1 MQGKIKRIKLTDSTT
16 NEVKYEFAVEINRNI
31 VADVFNEFN
40 GYFSSA
46 IEFLSDKIDN
56 DNNKIDNDNN
66 KIDNDNKPNIQS
78 NGAKVI
84 ADMIANKQSSLV
96 VGIDELKE
104 EIVRYAFPKMLQKP
118 NDLTYAQATQ
128 KADEIIAYLIETNL
142 LSFFA
147 DNIETLLWEGFI
159 MAKDEKKPTATMTM
173 E

>member
-31 VADVFNEFN
+31 VADVFNKFN
-40 GYFSSA
+40 DYFSSA
-46 IEFLSDKIDN
+46 IEFLSD
-56 DNNKIDNDNN
+56 

-104 EIVRYAFPKMLQKP
+104 EIVRYAFPKMLQ
-118 NDLTYAQATQ
+118 NANYLTYAQATQ

>member
-31 VADVFNEFN
+31 VADVFNKFN
-40 GYFSSA
+40 DYFSSA
-46 IEFLSDKIDN
+46 IEFISD
-56 DNNKIDNDNN
+56 KIDNDNN

-78 NGAKVI
+78 NGAKIV
-84 ADMIANKQSSLV
+84 ADMIANKHSSLI

-104 EIVRYAFPKMLQKP
+104 EIVRYAFPKMLQNA

>member
-31 VADVFNEFN
+31 VADVFNKFN
-40 GYFSSA
+40 DYFSSA

-56 DNNKIDNDNN
+56 DN
-66 KIDNDNKPNIQS
+66 KPNIQS
-78 NGAKVI
+78 NGVKVI

-104 EIVRYAFPKMLQKP
+104 EIVRYAFPKMLQNA

>member
-31 VADVFNEFN
+31 VADVFNKFN
-40 GYFSSA
+40 DYFSSA

-56 DNNKIDNDNN
+56 DN
-66 KIDNDNKPNIQS
+66 KPNIQS
-78 NGAKVI
+78 NGAKIV
-84 ADMIANKQSSLV
+84 ADMIANKHSGLI

-104 EIVRYAFPKMLQKP
+104 EIVRYAFPKMLQNA

-147 DNIETLLWEGFI
+147 DNIETLLWGGFI

>member
-31 VADVFNEFN
+31 VADVFNKFN
-40 GYFSSA
+40 DYFSSA
-46 IEFLSDKIDN
+46 IEFLSD
-56 DNNKIDNDNN
+56 

-104 EIVRYAFPKMLQKP
+104 EIVRYAFPKMLQNA
-118 NDLTYAQATQ
+118 NDLTCAQATQ

>member
-31 VADVFNEFN
+31 VADVFNKFN
-40 GYFSSA
+40 EYFSSA
-46 IEFLSDKIDN
+46 IEFLSD
-56 DNNKIDNDNN
+56 

-104 EIVRYAFPKMLQKP
+104 EIVRYAFPKMLQNA

>member
-31 VADVFNEFN
+31 VADVFNKFN
-40 GYFSSA
+40 DYFSSA
-46 IEFLSDKIDN
+46 IEFISD
-56 DNNKIDNDNN
+56 KIDNDNN

-84 ADMIANKQSSLV
+84 ADMIANKQSSLI

-104 EIVRYAFPKMLQKP
+104 EIVRYAFPKMLQNA

-128 KADEIIAYLIETNL
+128 KANEIIAYLIETNL

>member
-31 VADVFNEFN
+31 VADVFNKFN
-40 GYFSSA
+40 DYFSSA
-46 IEFLSDKIDN
+46 IEFISD
-56 DNNKIDNDNN
+56 

-104 EIVRYAFPKMLQKP
+104 EIVRYAFPKMLQNA

-159 MAKDEKKPTATMTM
+159 MAKDAKKPTATMTM

>member
-31 VADVFNEFN
+31 VADVFNKFN
-40 GYFSSA
+40 DYFSSA
-46 IEFLSDKIDN
+46 IEFLSD
-56 DNNKIDNDNN
+56 

-84 ADMIANKQSSLV
+84 ADMIANKQSSLI

-104 EIVRYAFPKMLQKP
+104 EIVRYAFPKMLQNA

>member
-31 VADVFNEFN
+31 VADVFNKFN
-40 GYFSSA
+40 DYFSSA

-56 DNNKIDNDNN
+56 DN
-66 KIDNDNKPNIQS
+66 KPNIQS
-78 NGAKVI
+78 NGAKIV
-84 ADMIANKQSSLV
+84 ADMIANKHSSLI

-104 EIVRYAFPKMLQKP
+104 EIVRYAFPKMLQ
-118 NDLTYAQATQ
+118 NANNLTYAQATQ
-128 KADEIIAYLIETNL
+128 KADEIIVYLIETNL

>member
-31 VADVFNEFN
+31 VADVFNKFN
-40 GYFSSA
+40 DYFSSA

-56 DNNKIDNDNN
+56 DN
-66 KIDNDNKPNIQS
+66 KPNIQS
-78 NGAKVI
+78 NGAKIV

-104 EIVRYAFPKMLQKP
+104 EIVRYAFPKMLQNA

-128 KADEIIAYLIETNL
+128 KANEIIAYLIETNL

>member
-31 VADVFNEFN
+31 VADVFNKFN
-40 GYFSSA
+40 DYFSSA
-46 IEFLSDKIDN
+46 IEFLSDKID
-56 DNNKIDNDNN
+56 K
-66 KIDNDNKPNIQS
+66 DNKPKIQS

-104 EIVRYAFPKMLQKP
+104 EIVRYAFPKMLQ
-118 NDLTYAQATQ
+118 NANNLTYAQATQ

>member
-31 VADVFNEFN
+31 VADVFNKFN
-40 GYFSSA
+40 DYFSSA
-46 IEFLSDKIDN
+46 IEFLSD
-56 DNNKIDNDNN
+56 

-104 EIVRYAFPKMLQKP
+104 EIVRYAFPKMLQNA

-128 KADEIIAYLIETNL
+128 KASEIIAYLIETNL

>member
-31 VADVFNEFN
+31 VADVFNKFN
-40 GYFSSA
+40 DYFSSA
-46 IEFLSDKIDN
+46 IEFLSD
-56 DNNKIDNDNN
+56 

-104 EIVRYAFPKMLQKP
+104 EIVRYAFPKMLQ
-118 NDLTYAQATQ
+118 NANNLTYAQATQ

>member
-31 VADVFNEFN
+31 VADVFNKFN
-40 GYFSSA
+40 DYFSSA

-56 DNNKIDNDNN
+56 DN
-66 KIDNDNKPNIQS
+66 KPNIQS
-78 NGAKVI
+78 NGAKIV
-84 ADMIANKQSSLV
+84 ADMIANKHSSLI

-104 EIVRYAFPKMLQKP
+104 EILRYAFPKMLQNA

-128 KADEIIAYLIETNL
+128 KADEIITYLIETNL

>member
-31 VADVFNEFN
+31 VADVFNKFN
-40 GYFSSA
+40 DYFSSA
-46 IEFLSDKIDN
+46 IEFLSDKID
-56 DNNKIDNDNN
+56 K
-66 KIDNDNKPNIQS
+66 DNKPNIQS

-104 EIVRYAFPKMLQKP
+104 EIVRYAFPKMLQNA

-128 KADEIIAYLIETNL
+128 KANEIIAYLIETNL

>member
-31 VADVFNEFN
+31 VADVFNKFN
-40 GYFSSA
+40 DYFSSA
-46 IEFLSDKIDN
+46 IELLSD
-56 DNNKIDNDNN
+56 

-78 NGAKVI
+78 NGAKIV

-104 EIVRYAFPKMLQKP
+104 EIVRYAFPKMLQNA

>member
-31 VADVFNEFN
+31 VADVFNKFN
-40 GYFSSA
+40 DYFSSA

-56 DNNKIDNDNN
+56 DN
-66 KIDNDNKPNIQS
+66 KPNIQS
-78 NGAKVI
+78 NGAKIV
-84 ADMIANKQSSLV
+84 ANMIANKQSSLI

-104 EIVRYAFPKMLQKP
+104 EIVRYAFPKMLQNA

>member
-31 VADVFNEFN
+31 VADVFNKFN
-40 GYFSSA
+40 DYFSSA

-56 DNNKIDNDNN
+56 DN
-66 KIDNDNKPNIQS
+66 KPNIQS
-78 NGAKVI
+78 NGAKIV
-84 ADMIANKQSSLV
+84 ADMIANKHSSLI

-104 EIVRYAFPKMLQKP
+104 EILRYAFPKMLQNA

>member
-31 VADVFNEFN
+31 VADVFNKFN
-40 GYFSSA
+40 DYFSSA
-46 IEFLSDKIDN
+46 IEFISD
-56 DNNKIDNDNN
+56 KIDNDNN

-78 NGAKVI
+78 DGAKIV
-84 ADMIANKQSSLV
+84 ANMIANKQSSLI

-104 EIVRYAFPKMLQKP
+104 EIVRYAFPKMLQNA

-128 KADEIIAYLIETNL
+128 KANEIIAYLIETNL

>member
-1 MQGKIKRIKLTDSTT
+1 MQGKIKHIKLTDSTT

-31 VADVFNEFN
+31 VADVFNKFN
-40 GYFSSA
+40 DYFSSA

-56 DNNKIDNDNN
+56 DN
-66 KIDNDNKPNIQS
+66 KPNIQS
-78 NGAKVI
+78 NGAKIV

-104 EIVRYAFPKMLQKP
+104 EIVRYAFPKMLQNA

>member
-31 VADVFNEFN
+31 VADVFNKFN
-40 GYFSSA
+40 DYFSSA
-46 IEFLSDKIDN
+46 IEFISD
-56 DNNKIDNDNN
+56 

-84 ADMIANKQSSLV
+84 ADMIANKQSSLI

-104 EIVRYAFPKMLQKP
+104 EIVRYAFPKMLQNA

-128 KADEIIAYLIETNL
+128 KANEIIAYLIETNL

>member
-31 VADVFNEFN
+31 VADVFNKFN
-40 GYFSSA
+40 DYFSSA
-46 IEFLSDKIDN
+46 IEFISD
-56 DNNKIDNDNN
+56 

-84 ADMIANKQSSLV
+84 ADMIANKQSSMV

-104 EIVRYAFPKMLQKP
+104 EIVRYAFPKMLQNA

-128 KADEIIAYLIETNL
+128 KADEIIAYLSETNL

>member
-31 VADVFNEFN
+31 VADVFNKFN
-40 GYFSSA
+40 DYFSST
-46 IEFLSDKIDN
+46 IEFMSDN
-56 DNNKIDNDNN
+56 F
-66 KIDNDNKPNIQS
+66 DNDNKPNIQS
-78 NGAKVI
+78 DGAKFV
-84 ADMIANKQSSLV
+84 ANMIANKQSSLV

-104 EIVRYAFPKMLQKP
+104 EIVRYAFPKMLQNA

>member
-31 VADVFNEFN
+31 VADVFNKFN
-40 GYFSSA
+40 DYFSSA
-46 IEFLSDKIDN
+46 IEFLSD
-56 DNNKIDNDNN
+56 

-104 EIVRYAFPKMLQKP
+104 EILRYAFPKMQQNA

>member
-31 VADVFNEFN
+31 VAEVFNKFN
-40 GYFSSA
+40 DYFSSA
-46 IEFLSDKIDN
+46 IEFLSD
-56 DNNKIDNDNN
+56 

-104 EIVRYAFPKMLQKP
+104 EIVRYAFPKMLQNA

>member
-31 VADVFNEFN
+31 VADVFNKFN
-40 GYFSSA
+40 DYFSST
-46 IEFLSDKIDN
+46 IEFLSD
-56 DNNKIDNDNN
+56 

-104 EIVRYAFPKMLQKP
+104 EIVRYAFPKMLQNA

>member
-31 VADVFNEFN
+31 VADVFNKFN
-40 GYFSSA
+40 DYFSSA
-46 IEFLSDKIDN
+46 IEFLSD
-56 DNNKIDNDNN
+56 

-104 EIVRYAFPKMLQKP
+104 EIVRYAFPKMLQ
-118 NDLTYAQATQ
+118 NANNLTYAQATQ

-142 LSFFA
+142 LSFSA

>member
-31 VADVFNEFN
+31 VADVFNKFN
-40 GYFSSA
+40 DYFSSA

-56 DNNKIDNDNN
+56 DN
-66 KIDNDNKPNIQS
+66 KPNIQS
-78 NGAKVI
+78 NGAKIV
-84 ADMIANKQSSLV
+84 ADMIANKQSSLI

-104 EIVRYAFPKMLQKP
+104 EIVRYAFPKMLQNA

-128 KADEIIAYLIETNL
+128 KANEIIAYLIETNL

>member
-31 VADVFNEFN
+31 VADVFNKFN
-40 GYFSSA
+40 DYFSSA
-46 IEFLSDKIDN
+46 IEFLSD
-56 DNNKIDNDNN
+56 

-104 EIVRYAFPKMLQKP
+104 EIVRYAFPKMLQNA

>member
-31 VADVFNEFN
+31 VADVFNKFN
-40 GYFSSA
+40 DYFSSA
-46 IEFLSDKIDN
+46 IECLSD
-56 DNNKIDNDNN
+56 

-104 EIVRYAFPKMLQKP
+104 EIVRYAFPKMLQNA

>member
-31 VADVFNEFN
+31 VADVFNKFN
-40 GYFSSA
+40 DYFSSA

-56 DNNKIDNDNN
+56 DN
-66 KIDNDNKPNIQS
+66 KPNIQS
-78 NGAKVI
+78 NGAKLI

-104 EIVRYAFPKMLQKP
+104 EIVRYAFPKMLQNA

>member
-31 VADVFNEFN
+31 VADVFNKFN
-40 GYFSSA
+40 DYFSSA
-46 IEFLSDKIDN
+46 IEFLSD
-56 DNNKIDNDNN
+56 KIDNDNN

-104 EIVRYAFPKMLQKP
+104 EIVRYAFPKMLQNA

>member
-1 MQGKIKRIKLTDSTT
+1 MQGKIKHIKLTDSTT

-31 VADVFNEFN
+31 VADVFDKFN
-40 GYFSSA
+40 DYFSSA

-56 DNNKIDNDNN
+56 DNE
-66 KIDNDNKPNIQS
+66 PNIQS

-128 KADEIIAYLIETNL
+128 KANEIIAYLIETNL
-142 LSFFA
+142 LSVFA

>member
-31 VADVFNEFN
+31 VADVFNKFN
-40 GYFSSA
+40 DYFSSA
-46 IEFLSDKIDN
+46 IEFLSD
-56 DNNKIDNDNN
+56 

-104 EIVRYAFPKMLQKP
+104 EIVRYAFPKMLQNA

-128 KADEIIAYLIETNL
+128 KANEIIAYLIETNL

>member
-31 VADVFNEFN
+31 VADVFNKFN
-40 GYFSSA
+40 DYFSSA
-46 IEFLSDKIDN
+46 IEFLSDKID
-56 DNNKIDNDNN
+56 K
-66 KIDNDNKPNIQS
+66 DNKPNIQS

>member
-31 VADVFNEFN
+31 VADVFNKFN
-40 GYFSSA
+40 DYFSST
-46 IEFLSDKIDN
+46 IEFMSDN
-56 DNNKIDNDNN
+56 F
-66 KIDNDNKPNIQS
+66 DNDNKPNIQS
-78 NGAKVI
+78 DGAKVI

-104 EIVRYAFPKMLQKP
+104 EIVRYAFPKMLQNA

>member
-31 VADVFNEFN
+31 VADVFNKFN
-40 GYFSSA
+40 DYFSSA
-46 IEFLSDKIDN
+46 IEFISD
-56 DNNKIDNDNN
+56 

-104 EIVRYAFPKMLQKP
+104 EIVRYAFPKMLQNA

-128 KADEIIAYLIETNL
+128 KADEIIAYLSETNL

>member
-31 VADVFNEFN
+31 VADVFNKFN
-40 GYFSSA
+40 DYFSSA
-46 IEFLSDKIDN
+46 IEFISD
-56 DNNKIDNDNN
+56 KIDNDNN

-104 EIVRYAFPKMLQKP
+104 EIVRYAFPKMLQNA

-128 KADEIIAYLIETNL
+128 KANEIIAYLIETNL

>member
-31 VADVFNEFN
+31 VADVFNKFN
-40 GYFSSA
+40 DYFSSA
-46 IEFLSDKIDN
+46 IEFLSD
-56 DNNKIDNDNN
+56 

-104 EIVRYAFPKMLQKP
+104 EIVRYAFPKMLQNA

-142 LSFFA
+142 LTFFA